1 MTSSILTG
9 TPMKTFKEFNTAH
22 PRQNTQQLK
31 QTRNKQIF
39 EMRQCGFTLSQIAEY
54 FEMSRSGIQH
64 ILLKHPYYSRGV
76 GDDDMRGRKMTCD
89 MSVKVTP
96 EPTPINKV
104 IAIDVKPNI
113 SFFPNRL
120 MRGVS

>member
-39 EMRQCGFTLSQIAEY
+39 EMRQWGFTLSQIAEY
-54 FEMSRSGIQH
+54 FEMSRSGIGNV
-64 ILLKHPYYSRGV
+64 LYNSPYYRHGI
-76 GDDDMRGRKMTCD
+76 GNDDMRG
-89 MSVKVTP
+89 
-96 EPTPINKV
+96 
-104 IAIDVKPNI
+104 
-113 SFFPNRL
+113 
-120 MRGVS
+120 

>member
-89 MSVKVTP
+89 MSVKITP
-96 EPTPINKV
+96 EPTRINKV

>member
-1 MTSSILTG
+1 MTVTVIKG
-9 TPMKTFKEFNTAH
+9 TSMKTFKEFNTAH
-22 PRQNTQQLK
+22 PRQTTSQLRN
-31 QTRNKQIF
+31 TRNKQIV